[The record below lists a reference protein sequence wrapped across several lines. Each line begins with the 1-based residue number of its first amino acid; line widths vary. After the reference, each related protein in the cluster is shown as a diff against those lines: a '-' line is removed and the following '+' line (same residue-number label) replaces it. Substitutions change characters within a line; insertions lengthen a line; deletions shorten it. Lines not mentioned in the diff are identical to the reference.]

1 MIRETL
7 ILLVCALLAAA
18 GTHYLHP
25 RAPAWY
31 LTEEAIPDDEIGL
44 EEIASRWQ
52 GEVLWIDARLRE
64 QYVAGHVPGA
74 LLLNEQEANE
84 LMLEHFEKLQ
94 DNQKPVI
101 VYCSGEACQASHK
114 MKTYLKERLPIEE
127 IYVLHG
133 GWKAWSGK
141 HGAGVK

>member
-1 MIRETL
+1 MIREAF
-7 ILLVCALLAAA
+7 ILLICALLAAT

-31 LTEEAIPDDEIGL
+31 LTEEAMPEDEITL
-44 EEIASRWQ
+44 EEIASKWQ
-52 GEVLWIDARLRE
+52 GDVLWIDARLRE
-64 QYVAGHVPGA
+64 QYETGHVPGA
-74 LLLNEQEANE
+74 LLLNELEVNQ
-84 LMLEHFEKLQ
+84 LMQEHFEKLQ
-94 DNQKPVI
+94 DNKKPVV

-133 GWKAWSGK
+133 GWKEWSGK
-141 HGAGVK
+141 FGAGVR